1 MKHEPSAV
9 ERLRDK
15 LGPTV
20 VALGVALLGI
30 HFVLLVGI
38 RAVGSD
44 ALAAFYADH
53 LALSPAALAGGRVWT
68 LLSYGFVHDLRDPM
82 HVLFNVLALGFFGP
96 DFERGRGRRALLT
109 LLGIAVALG
118 GVAQV
123 TWSAWIGDGHGIVG
137 ASAGTMA
144 LLAAFCWSH
153 PTARVLLFF
162 VAPVP
167 ARWLLPAAVG
177 IDLLLFLS
185 QGGGSSG
192 GIAFFA
198 HLGGIAAAWA
208 LLRGWPP
215 RLAVARA
222 KGWMAWARH
231 KSGRAGP
238 FGRPVRGF
246 DVIQGGKANP
256 RDPKHWN

>member
-1 MKHEPSAV
+1 MTREPSALDG
-9 ERLRDK
+9 LRDK

-20 VALGVALLGI
+20 VALGLALLGI
-30 HFVLLVGI
+30 HVVLLVGI
-38 RAVGSD
+38 RVAGSE

-53 LALSPAALAGGRVWT
+53 LALSPDALAGGRLWT
-68 LLSYGFVHDLRDPM
+68 LATYAFVHDLGDPM

-96 DFERGRGRRALLT
+96 DYERGRGRRALLT
-109 LLGIAVALG
+109 LLGVAFVAG
-118 GVAQV
+118 GLTQVA
-123 TWSAWIGDGHGIVG
+123 WSALVGEGRGIVG

-144 LLAAFCWSH
+144 LLAAYCWSH

-167 ARWLLPAAVG
+167 ARWLLPIAVG
-177 IDLLLFLS
+177 IDLLVFLS
-185 QGGGSSG
+185 QGGV
-192 GIAFFA
+192 AFFA

-208 LLRGWPP
+208 VLRAWPP

-238 FGRPVRGF
+238 FSRPAHGF
-246 DVIQGGKANP
+246 DVIRGGKANP
-256 RDPKHWN
+256 RDPKNWN